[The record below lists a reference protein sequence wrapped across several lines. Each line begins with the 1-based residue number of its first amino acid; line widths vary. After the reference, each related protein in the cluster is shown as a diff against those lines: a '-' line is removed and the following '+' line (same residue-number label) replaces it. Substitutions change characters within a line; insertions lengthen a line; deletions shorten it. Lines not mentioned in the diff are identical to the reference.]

1 MEACTGRYFTGNP
14 LPKRAEMTG
23 NTNLI
28 ASLRHD
34 ERQISCRIIGDRER
48 REEKKME
55 KEIIVLHMMQRD
67 PAFVSGG
74 GGLPSALSL
83 PSDRGR
89 DVPSFFSAGSGHG

>member
-1 MEACTGRYFTGNP
+1 MTRAKYHAKSSETERGR
-14 LPKRAEMTG
+14 E
-23 NTNLI
+23 
-28 ASLRHD
+28 
-34 ERQISCRIIGDRER
+34 
-48 REEKKME
+48 KME

-67 PAFVSGG
+67 PAFVS